1 MWKGNISEQAN
12 VVANERHVMFSCIP
26 ALWYA
31 LQPIFLIEISEK
43 YNFFKDLGAKSKILF
58 LFNNI
63 NPFICES

>member
-43 YNFFKDLGAKSKILF
+43 
-58 LFNNI
+58 
-63 NPFICES
+63 